1 MRGLIID
8 FGGVLSTPF
17 EDSAKAFC
25 KREGIEPNALTN
37 ALKANAELVADL
49 ERGSTTQEHFSEVIG
64 LRLRLFPDDLVE
76 RITRQMQLRQEV
88 VTAVRNTRA
97 KVAVLTNSLG
107 STPFDLYERFDL
119 DVDALIASDRY
130 QMRKPDP
137 KLYEIAADSIGTAP
151 EDCVYVDDSPKFL
164 EPASA
169 LGMTTV
175 LATSPEV
182 TIKAL
187 AELF

>member
-1 MRGLIID
+1 MKGLIID

-37 ALKANAELVADL
+37 ALKTNAALVSDL
-49 ERGSTTQEHFSEVIG
+49 ERGATTQQHFNEVIG
-64 LRLRLFPDDLVE
+64 LQLKLFPDDLVE
-76 RITRQMQLRQEV
+76 RITRGIALREDV
-88 VTAVRNTRA
+88 VRAVHNTRA
-97 KVAVLTNSLG
+97 KAVVLTNSLG
-107 STPFDLYERFDL
+107 SEPFDLYERFDL
-119 DVDALIASDRY
+119 DMDVIASDRY
-130 QMRKPDP
+130 RMRKPEPEIYALAAATIKTDP
-137 KLYEIAADSIGTAP
+137 K
-151 EDCVYVDDSPKFL
+151 DCLYVDDSAKFL

-187 AELF
+187 AEYF

>member
-1 MRGLIID
+1 MKGLIID

-37 ALKANAELVADL
+37 ALKANAELVANL
-49 ERGSTTQEHFSEVIG
+49 ERGSTTQEQFNEAIG
-64 LRLRLFPDDLVE
+64 LQLRLFPDDLVE
-76 RITRQMQLRQEV
+76 RITRGIGLREDVVAAVRRTKAEV
-88 VTAVRNTRA
+88 V
-97 KVAVLTNSLG
+97 VLTNSLG
-107 STPFDLYERFDL
+107 SEPFDLYERFDL
-119 DVDALIASDRY
+119 GMDVIASDRVK
-130 QMRKPDP
+130 MRKPDP
-137 KLYEIAADSIGTAP
+137 EIYALAAKAINTDPA
-151 EDCVYVDDSPKFL
+151 DCVYVDDSAKFL

-175 LATSPEV
+175 LASSPEV